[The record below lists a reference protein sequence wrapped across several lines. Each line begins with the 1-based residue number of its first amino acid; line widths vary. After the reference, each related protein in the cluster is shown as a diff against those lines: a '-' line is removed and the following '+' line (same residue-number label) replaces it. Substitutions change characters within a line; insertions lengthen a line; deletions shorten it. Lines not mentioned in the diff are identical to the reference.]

1 MVQLG
6 ILLSQNHR
14 LLSVAAVFDVFESV
28 NRFCHENGL
37 PDQFRIQ
44 TIRTGDDGVIYNRFP
59 ELTLSDPQQFDLIIV
74 PAFNSGNVPIYIQ
87 ENGHVLSWLRQ
98 QHKQGAE
105 LASVCSG
112 AFLLAA
118 TGLLN
123 GKCATTHMDAISD
136 FSAAFPEVNVQA
148 EAVVTSDQGI
158 YTSGGATSSFHLLI
172 QLIEKYTDRDMAIR
186 IAKFFAIDLDRN
198 HQTYFGSFQPT
209 QTHHDELV
217 KKVQQRIKNDFAAIT
232 TIEELLR
239 DIPTSRRNFVRRFKL
254 VTGNTPIEYLQ
265 KTRIE
270 AAKRY
275 LEKTSGGILESMI
288 ESGYNDQK
296 AFRLLFKKTVGITPS
311 AYRSKYMS
319 RV

>member
-1 MVQLG
+1 MIQLG

-14 LLSVAAVFDVFESV
+14 LLSVAAIFDVFESV
-28 NRFCHENGL
+28 NRFYQEEGL
-37 PDQFRIQ
+37 PPHFAVQ
-44 TIRTGDDGVIYNRFP
+44 TIGTGTPGLAYPKFPQRSIEDDQRY
-59 ELTLSDPQQFDLIIV
+59 DLIIV
-74 PAFNSGNVPIYIQ
+74 PAFNSGDIPAYIQ
-87 ENGHVLSWLRQ
+87 ENTHILAWLHQ
-98 QHKQGAE
+98 QHRHGTE
-105 LASVCSG
+105 IASVCSG

-123 GKCATTHMDAISD
+123 DKSATTHMDAISE
-136 FSAAFPEVNVQA
+136 FTAAFPKVNIQP
-148 EAVVTSDQGI
+148 EAVVTCDQGI

-172 QLIEKYTDRDMAIR
+172 QLIEKYGDRSMAIR
-186 IAKFFAIDLDRN
+186 VAKFFAIDLDRN
-198 HQTYFGSFQPT
+198 HQTYFGSFQPK

-217 KKVQQRIKNDFAAIT
+217 KKVQQRIKSDFAAIT
-232 TIEELLR
+232 TIEELLK

-319 RV
+319 RI

>member
-28 NRFCHENGL
+28 NRFYQETGH
-37 PDQFRIQ
+37 PDHFSIQ
-44 TIRTGDDGVIYNRFP
+44 TISSGTDNPYP
-59 ELTLSDPQQFDLIIV
+59 HLPQRAIEEPHHYDLIII
-74 PAFNSGNVPIYIQ
+74 PAFSSGDIAGYIK
-87 ENGHVLSWLRQ
+87 ENAHVLSWLRE
-98 QHKQGAE
+98 QHRQGTE

-123 GKCATTHMDAISD
+123 GRSATTHMDAINE
-136 FSAAFPEVNVQA
+136 FSVAFPLVNIQP

-172 QLIEKYTDRDMAIR
+172 QLIENYCDRQMAIR
-186 IAKFFAIDLDRN
+186 VAKFFAIDLDRN
-198 HQTYFGSFQPT
+198 HQTYFGSFQPK

-217 KKVQQRIKNDFAAIT
+217 KKVQQRIKDDFAAIT
-232 TIEELLR
+232 TIEELLK

-319 RV
+319 RA

>member
-1 MVQLG
+1 MIQLG

-14 LLSVAAVFDVFESV
+14 LLSVAAIFDVFESV
-28 NRFCHENGL
+28 NRFYVEDGL
-37 PDQFRIQ
+37 PAHFAIQ
-44 TIRTGDDGVIYNRFP
+44 TISTGNQEMLYPNFPQRTIDEDQHY
-59 ELTLSDPQQFDLIIV
+59 DLIII
-74 PAFNSGNVPIYIQ
+74 PAFIFGDIGNYIQ
-87 ENGHVLSWLRQ
+87 ENGHVLAWLAQ
-98 QHKQGAE
+98 QRKRGTE

-123 GKCATTHMDAISD
+123 DKSATTHMDAISE
-136 FSAAFPEVNVQA
+136 FSAAFPKVNIQP
-148 EAVVTSDQGI
+148 EAVVTCDEGI
-158 YTSGGATSSFHLLI
+158 YTSGGATSSFLLLI
-172 QLIEKYTDRDMAIR
+172 QLIEQYGDRGMAIR
-186 IAKFFAIDLDRN
+186 VAKFFAIDLDRN
-198 HQTYFGSFQPT
+198 HQTYFGSFQPS

-217 KKVQQRIKNDFAAIT
+217 KRVQQRIKQDFAAIT
-232 TIEELLR
+232 TIEELLK

-275 LEKTSGGILESMI
+275 LEKTSGGIMESMI

-319 RV
+319 RI